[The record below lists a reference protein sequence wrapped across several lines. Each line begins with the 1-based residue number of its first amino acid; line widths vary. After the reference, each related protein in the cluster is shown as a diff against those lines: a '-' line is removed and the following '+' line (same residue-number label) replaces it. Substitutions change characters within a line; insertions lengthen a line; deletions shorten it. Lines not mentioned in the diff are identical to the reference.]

1 MDEVGID
8 VAAKVATILM
18 QAFGERMSPPA
29 SMAAVVEDGR
39 LGRKNKRGF
48 YVYNGKKVPDETIYA
63 LLPSGTPRRTFD
75 TRDIQDRLVFSF
87 LNEAA
92 RCLEEGI
99 LRSPRDGDVGA
110 IFGLGFPA
118 FRGGPF
124 RYLDKLGARFAVE
137 VLERLAAH
145 HGERFRPAAILV
157 DHARSGAPFLDQR
170 ARAAP

>member
-1 MDEVGID
+1 
-8 VAAKVATILM
+8 
-18 QAFGERMSPPA
+18 
-29 SMAAVVEDGR
+29 MAAVVEDGR

-48 YVYNGKKVPDETIYA
+48 YVYNGKKAPDETVYA
-63 LLPSGTPRRTFD
+63 LLPSGKPRRTFD
-75 TRDIQDRLVFSF
+75 VRDIQDRLVFAF

-124 RYLDKLGARFAVE
+124 RYLDTLGARFAAE

-145 HGERFRPAAILV
+145 HGERFRPATILME
-157 DHARSGAPFLDQR
+157 HARSGAPFHDQR
-170 ARAAP
+170 TRVAP

>member
-1 MDEVGID
+1 
-8 VAAKVATILM
+8 
-18 QAFGERMSPPA
+18 
-29 SMAAVVEDGR
+29 
-39 LGRKNKRGF
+39 
-48 YVYNGKKVPDETIYA
+48 
-63 LLPSGTPRRTFD
+63 FD
-75 TRDIQDRLVFSF
+75 AREIQDRLVFAF

-137 VLERLAAH
+137 VLERLATH

-157 DHARSGAPFLDQR
+157 DHARSGAPFHDQR